1 MDRATGST
9 SRRRHMQLS
18 AARARATIAALVL
31 ASQLTNGLTPVF
43 AAPPAAATNVQRGQ
57 EYYEQ
62 SRFDEAISLLK
73 DLVDRGALAGDDLQR
88 ARELLARSYV
98 KKGYPVQG
106 KEMFKAILRTNPSWR
121 PDPIRVPPDE
131 TAVFDQALK
140 EFTAEGPGTT
150 PAPAAAD
157 TTKAVVPPPVAPAVP
172 TAAKASPTP
181 ASTVV
186 PGAATETKEKK
197 KSSKTLWYVIGGAV
211 LVGGIAAAAGGGGG
225 GGGGGAAPQSSLP
238 GFPASP

>member
-1 MDRATGST
+1 
-9 SRRRHMQLS
+9 MQLS
-18 AARARATIAALVL
+18 AARARATIAAVVL
-31 ASQLTNGLTPVF
+31 ASHLVNCLTPVLAF
-43 AAPPAAATNVQRGQ
+43 AQGSSTNVQKGQ

-140 EFTAEGPGTT
+140 EFTAEGSAAPPVPGGAPADTSKAVPPVT
-150 PAPAAAD
+150 PAPS
-157 TTKAVVPPPVAPAVP
+157 
-172 TAAKASPTP
+172 AAKPAPTP

-186 PGAATETKEKK
+186 PGAAETKEKK
-197 KSSKTLWYVIGGAV
+197 KSSKTLWYVLGGAV
-211 LVGGIAAAAGGGGG
+211 LIGGIAAAAGGGGG
-225 GGGGGAAPQSSLP
+225 GSSPPPPQTLSA
-238 GFPASP
+238 FPPSP

>member
-1 MDRATGST
+1 
-9 SRRRHMQLS
+9 MQLS
-18 AARARATIAALVL
+18 AARARATIAAVVL
-31 ASQLTNGLTPVF
+31 AAQLTTLLNPVLAF
-43 AAPPAAATNVQRGQ
+43 AQGSSTNVQKGQ

-73 DLVDRGALAGDDLQR
+73 DLVDRGALAGDDLLR

-140 EFTAEGPGTT
+140 EFTTEGGAAAPVPGG
-150 PAPAAAD
+150 APAD
-157 TTKAVVPPPVAPAVP
+157 TTKGATPPPVAPVP
-172 TAAKASPTP
+172 AAAKPSPTP

-197 KSSKTLWYVIGGAV
+197 KSSKTLWYVLGGAV
-211 LVGGIAAAAGGGGG
+211 LIGGIAAAAGGGGG
-225 GGGGGAAPQSSLP
+225 GGGSTPPPPTALAPMP
-238 GFPASP
+238 GPPSP

>member
-1 MDRATGST
+1 
-9 SRRRHMQLS
+9 MQLS
-18 AARARATIAALVL
+18 AVRARATIAAVVL
-31 ASQLTNGLTPVF
+31 AAQLTTLLNPVLAF
-43 AAPPAAATNVQRGQ
+43 AQGSSTNVQKGQ

-106 KEMFKAILRTNPSWR
+106 KEMFKAILRSNPSWR

-140 EFTAEGPGTT
+140 EFTAEGGAAAPVPGG
-150 PAPAAAD
+150 APAD
-157 TTKAVVPPPVAPAVP
+157 TTKGATPPPVAPVP
-172 TAAKASPTP
+172 SAAKPSPTP

-186 PGAATETKEKK
+186 PGAAETQEKK

-225 GGGGGAAPQSSLP
+225 GGSSPAPQAALP
-238 GFPASP
+238 SFPAHP

>member
-1 MDRATGST
+1 
-9 SRRRHMQLS
+9 MQRS
-18 AARARATIAALVL
+18 AARVRITISAVILATQLANCLAPALAIAQ
-31 ASQLTNGLTPVF
+31 SSSS
-43 AAPPAAATNVQRGQ
+43 NVQKGQ

-73 DLVDRGALAGDDLQR
+73 DLVDRGALSGEDLQR

-106 KEMFKAILRTNPSWR
+106 KEMFKAILRSNPSWR

-140 EFTAEGPGTT
+140 EFQAEGNA
-150 PAPAAAD
+150 APAD
-157 TTKAVVPPPVAPAVP
+157 TTKSTVPPATTTTTPPP
-172 TAAKASPTP
+172 AAKPSPTP

-197 KSSKTLWYVIGGAV
+197 KSSKTLWYVLGGAV
-211 LVGGIAAAAGGGGG
+211 LIGGIAAAAAGGGSK
-225 GGGGGAAPQSSLP
+225 SSPPPAQALS
-238 GFPASP
+238 GFPAPPGP